1 MPAVILPYVLG
12 LLLVAGRATCTRMAQ
27 RLLQPVS
34 HDALTRTLTRV
45 QSDGQTLLVQLA
57 RRLFGEFTDGYLI
70 IDDTVIPKAF
80 ARCIECLGW
89 MYSSKAKRQVQGL
102 CVVVLMWS
110 NGRVALPIAFRLWKP
125 KSKKRTTLAL
135 ELLKHA
141 KQKMHIQPSYVLFDT
156 FYASKKVLKWI
167 DKNGWYFVSQ
177 VKRNRKL
184 NDVQVRRVH
193 RYPYWVERGHIDGR
207 LKVTIARHGKKFFIT
222 NDAALTSQAMRA
234 VYKHRWKIEEAFRLL
249 HDQLNLD
256 TCQAQSA
263 VAQTNHITYCCVAYL
278 ALVSAAQRKHISAYQ
293 FKEQLSFEREP
304 HDIQFIERLLST
316 A

>member
-12 LLLVAGRATCTRMAQ
+12 LLMVAGRATCTRMA
-27 RLLQPVS
+27 RSLLQPVS
-34 HDALTRTLTRV
+34 HDILTRALTRV
-45 QSDGQTLLVQLA
+45 PVDGQTLLVQLA
-57 RRLFGEFTDGYLI
+57 RRCFGEFTDGYLI

-80 ARCIECLGW
+80 AKCIDCLGW

-110 NGRVALPIAFRLWKP
+110 NGTVALPIAFKLWKP
-125 KSKKRTTLAL
+125 GGKKRTTLAL
-135 ELLKHA
+135 ELLKGAHQ
-141 KQKMHIQPSYVLFDT
+141 KQHLKPAYVLFDT
-156 FYASKKVLKWI
+156 FYASKKILKWI
-167 DKNGWYFVSQ
+167 DRRGWHFVSQ

-193 RYPYWVERGHIDGR
+193 RYPYWVERGDIDGR

-222 NDAALTSQAMRA
+222 NDPSLSSAAMRK
-234 VYKHRWKIEEAFRLL
+234 VYQHRWKIEEAFRLL

-263 VAQTNHITYCCVAYL
+263 VAQTNHITYCCAAYL
-278 ALVSAAQRKHISAYQ
+278 ALVSAAQRKNISAYQ
-293 FKEQLSFEREP
+293 LKDKLSFERKRR
-304 HDIQFIERLLST
+304 DLQLVERLLSS

>member
-12 LLLVAGRATCTRMAQ
+12 LLMVAGRATCTRMAQ
-27 RLLQPVS
+27 RLTHPVS
-34 HDALTRTLTRV
+34 HDALTRLLTRV
-45 QSDGQTLLVQLA
+45 PHDGQTLLVQLA
-57 RRLFGEFTDGYLI
+57 RRLFGECTDGYLI

-80 ARCIECLGW
+80 AKCIECLGW

-110 NGRVALPIAFRLWKP
+110 NGVVALPIAFRLWKP
-125 KSKKRTTLAL
+125 KGKKRTTLAL
-135 ELLKHA
+135 ELLKTA
-141 KQKMHIQPSYVLFDT
+141 KQKLRIQPSYVLFDT
-156 FYASKKVLKWI
+156 FYASKKILKWI
-167 DKNGWYFVSQ
+167 DKSGWYFVSQ

-184 NDVQVRRVH
+184 NDIQVRRVH
-193 RYPYWVERGHIDGR
+193 RYPYWIERGSIDGR

-222 NDAALTSQAMRA
+222 NNAALTSSSMRGI
-234 VYKHRWKIEEAFRLL
+234 YKHRWKIEEAFRLL

-263 VAQTNHITYCCVAYL
+263 IAQTNHVTYCCLAYL
-278 ALVSAAQRKHISAYQ
+278 TLVRAAQQKNISAYQ
-293 FKEQLSFEREP
+293 LKEKLSFERKQR
-304 HDIQFIERLLST
+304 DIQLVERLLSS